1 MIRAVNTAAG
11 LMDYYII
18 YHLSQ
23 SLSLLSKACL
33 YLPESGLHVEVAYLK
48 TMNKESI
55 EGKLW
60 CTLKH

>member
-33 YLPESGLHVEVAYLK
+33 YLPESG
-48 TMNKESI
+48 MNKDNI

>member
-33 YLPESGLHVEVAYLK
+33 YLPESGLHVEVK
-48 TMNKESI
+48 TMNKDSI